1 MGDTGKLV
9 VLVVVEEKTPTKE
22 SIRSKTMVKRV
33 ATEYKDFCSK
43 EFQFGHLDG
52 NEYINGL
59 IMEEVSFITVL
70 NVSND
75 GYFLSPNKVETK
87 DQLLKFIDG
96 ELKVR
101 IKAPLLGIFLVFV
114 FGFLLRPVQDLPYG
128 EIGNEG

>member
-101 IKAPLLGIFLVFV
+101 IKGRLKQTFK
-114 FGFLLRPVQDLPYG
+114 GFKSR
-128 EIGNEG
+128 EC